1 MRYLFRD
8 HSQPIRVYPSITTVE
23 DPYDKHTSEVDLNP
37 ITISAV
43 VTDLAFEKVAW
54 VLPGIVVDNAKQ
66 IIIQARDLSILLNS
80 QWLEIKDQKT
90 GMIEQYEGW
99 KVNGRLQYKR
109 EGESPYDF
117 VRAYIYRRLVK

>member
-1 MRYLFRD
+1 MRYLFRE
-8 HSQPIRVYPSITTVE
+8 HSTSIRIYPSVTSTA

-37 ITISAV
+37 ITIYAV
-43 VTDLAFEKVAW
+43 VTDLAFEKVTW
-54 VLPGIVVDNAKQ
+54 VLPGIVTDNAKQ
-66 IIIQARDLSILLNS
+66 IIIEARNLSILLNS
-80 QWLEIKDQKT
+80 QWIEIKDKKT

-99 KVNGRLQYKR
+99 KINGRLQYKR